1 MTHTEKYELPIIE
14 GTDVI
19 DYEPFNE
26 GMEKIEEVLEA
37 SENAVQEAVD
47 DVAEMGDTL
56 NQKVAEVN
64 QALEQT
70 ETNVNQALEQ
80 TTDEINESVNNKLG
94 KISMFTLARRYDIPE
109 DTYIFGGDSGMMIL
123 PITSVTPSLSRIA
136 ENITPPSNN
145 RFYITPTVSSASSPV
160 SKIDVSFE
168 VEPTG
173 DTEGMEFDIN
183 KYIKVE
189 LMYGSPAGSTV
200 VKEWYKNT
208 SVRTPI
214 DLSYLG
220 TSSSA
225 YNYFIKVS
233 SPFQLKLIGQMQLT
247 VENIGMNN

>member
-26 GMEKIEEVLEA
+26 GMEKIEEVLENN
-37 SENAVQEAVD
+37 ENLVQEAVD

-56 NQKVAEVN
+56 DQKVQEIN

-80 TTDEINESVNNKLG
+80 TTDEINESVNNKLS
-94 KISMFTLARRYDIPE
+94 KISMFTLARLYDVPE
-109 DTYIFGGDSGMMIL
+109 DTYIFGGDSGMLIL
-123 PITSVTPSLSRIA
+123 PITSLTPSLSRIA
-136 ENITPPSNN
+136 ENITPPTNN
-145 RFYITPTVSSASSPV
+145 RFYITPTTSAASSPV

-168 VEPTG
+168 VQPTG

-189 LMYGSPAGSTV
+189 LLYNKQSGSEV

-214 DLSYLG
+214 DFSYLA
-220 TSSSA
+220 TSSAS
-225 YNYFIKVS
+225 YSYFIRIS